1 MTIGIVMGSKSD
13 LPTMSAAIEI
23 LDDLG
28 ISYEVRI
35 LSAHRTPKETMEWAE
50 TAQSRGHTVLICGAG
65 MAAHLAGVVAAHT
78 HLPVIGV
85 PINASLGGVD
95 ALLAT
100 VQMPPG
106 VPVATVGVGRAGAKN
121 ASWLA
126 AKIMAVSDPKL
137 RSKLK
142 EKKDQMR
149 RKVLNDDSSLEL

>member
-1 MTIGIVMGSKSD
+1 
-13 LPTMSAAIEI
+13 
-23 LDDLG
+23 
-28 ISYEVRI
+28 
-35 LSAHRTPKETMEWAE
+35 
-50 TAQSRGHTVLICGAG
+50 

-126 AKIMAVSDPKL
+126 AKIMAVSDPELRVKL
-137 RSKLK
+137 S

-149 RKVLNDDSSLEL
+149 EKVLNDDRSLGL